1 MRITRDEMFRVVCMI
16 FTPST
21 HKVGTGC
28 FIEKE
33 GTPYLVTAE
42 HVKNDVLPD
51 SLIVFGDYNSN
62 CYSVLL
68 SCIISGQWLIHPI
81 ADLSAIK
88 LDIAKLD
95 EKFSNRF
102 FPITQVDNSQKP
114 ISRDLTLT
122 VAGFPSG
129 LGTAYTGSSKFSP
142 LTFRSFASSSYMTLQ
157 RADKSIN
164 SDFFC
169 LENPAMG
176 GYSGGPVLDLGYEKT
191 PLMLQEYGDTIL
203 LGFIHGTQS
212 DNTGGKIAYVTPS
225 YYLHSLLP

>member
-1 MRITRDEMFRVVCMI
+1 MPYRKRRNA
-16 FTPST
+16 
-21 HKVGTGC
+21 
-28 FIEKE
+28 
-33 GTPYLVTAE
+33 YLVTAE

-51 SLIVFGDYNSN
+51 SIIVFGDYNSN

-68 SCIISGQWLIHPI
+68 SCITSGQWLIHPI

-114 ISRDLTLT
+114 ISRDFTLT

>member
-1 MRITRDEMFRVVCMI
+1 MRIIRDEMFRVVCMI

-28 FIEKE
+28 LIEKE

-51 SLIVFGDYNSN
+51 SIIVFWDYNSN

-68 SCIISGQWLIHPI
+68 SCITSGQWLIHPI

-88 LDIAKLD
+88 FDIAKLD

>member
-1 MRITRDEMFRVVCMI
+1 MLYRERRNT
-16 FTPST
+16 
-21 HKVGTGC
+21 
-28 FIEKE
+28 
-33 GTPYLVTAE
+33 YLVTAE

-51 SLIVFGDYNSN
+51 SIIIFGDYNSN

-68 SCIISGQWLIHPI
+68 SRITSGQWLIHPI

-95 EKFSNRF
+95 ETFSNRF
-102 FPITQVDNSQKP
+102 FPIAQVDNSQKP

>member
-1 MRITRDEMFRVVCMI
+1 MI

-28 FIEKE
+28 FIEKG

-42 HVKNDVLPD
+42 HVKSDVLPD
-51 SLIVFGDYNSN
+51 SIIVFGDYNSN
-62 CYSVLL
+62 CYYVPL
-68 SCIISGQWLIHPI
+68 SNIALGQWLIHPI

-157 RADKSIN
+157 RADKPIN

-191 PLMLQEYGDTIL
+191 PLMLQEYGETRL

-225 YYLHSLLP
+225 YYLHTLLP

>member
-1 MRITRDEMFRVVCMI
+1 MRITRDEMVRVVCMI

-51 SLIVFGDYNSN
+51 SIIVFGDYNSN

-95 EKFSNRF
+95 KKFSNRF
-102 FPITQVDNSQKP
+102 FPIAQVDNSQKP

-191 PLMLQEYGDTIL
+191 PLMFQEYVDTIL

>member
-1 MRITRDEMFRVVCMI
+1 MRLTRDEVFRVVCMI
-16 FTPST
+16 LTPST
-21 HKVGTGC
+21 NKAGTAC
-28 FIEKE
+28 FIEKDR
-33 GTPYLVTAE
+33 TPYLVTAE

-51 SLIVFGDYNSN
+51 TIIVFGDSNSN
-62 CYSVLL
+62 CYSILL
-68 SCIISGQWLIHPI
+68 SSIISGPWLIHPV

-88 LDIAKLD
+88 LDITKLD

-102 FPITQVDNSQKP
+102 FPFAQVYNSQNP

-122 VAGFPSG
+122 VVGFPSG

-142 LTFRSFASSSYMTLQ
+142 LTFRSFASSSYMTTQ
-157 RADKSIN
+157 RADKPIN

-212 DNTGGKIAYVTPS
+212 DNTGGKLAYVTPA
-225 YYLHSLLP
+225 YYLHTLLP